1 MGQRRTTTSLRG
13 NTAARSEE
21 QTRQRW
27 GSQGIPMR
35 RNTQGRW
42 RRRTRTSWRRFSPSV
57 VLRVSGTTTGTGLLR
72 QVLHGAEGLI
82 SRHKVWGLESLSETA
97 LEEVIGVLK
106 EARKKLRAPAIYI
119 SGPMTGLPNLNMEAF
134 NEAERKLR
142 KAGWSDIR
150 NPARLA
156 VNEYENLPR
165 SLYLRSDL
173 RQLLDCQ
180 AILLLRGWQ
189 RSKGARL
196 EALIADE
203 VGIRRLYEIK
213 KDKTNDHTKRVNH
226 ALNQAIH
233 HPTHE
238 CLGEGK
244 KTGDQRH

>member
-1 MGQRRTTTSLRG
+1 MK
-13 NTAARSEE
+13 
-21 QTRQRW
+21 
-27 GSQGIPMR
+27 

-57 VLRVSGTTTGTGLLR
+57 VLPRRDIMIGGGVISRVLS
-72 QVLHGAEGLI
+72 GAEGLI
-82 SRHKVWGLESLSETA
+82 SRNKVWGETISEAA
-97 LEEVIGVLK
+97 LEEIIGVLK